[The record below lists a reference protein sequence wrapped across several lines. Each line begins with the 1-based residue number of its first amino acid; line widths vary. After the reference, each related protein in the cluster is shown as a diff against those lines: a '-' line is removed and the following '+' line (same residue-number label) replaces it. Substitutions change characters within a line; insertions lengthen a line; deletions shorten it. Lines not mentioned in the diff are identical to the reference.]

1 VNNHPGDHAA
11 YARDPDGANV
21 EALFHGEK
29 TNINVVKYLDGY
41 RVELIEKSG

>member
-1 VNNHPGDHAA
+1 MSETPMEPMSKPSSMGK
-11 YARDPDGANV
+11 
-21 EALFHGEK
+21 E